1 MLRISNQHYFI
12 SSNYILSVYGAL
24 IGKQKG
30 RNIEI
35 MNSFELV
42 FTCIGDDVIIDRD
55 YYNTKEEQFKQV
67 FSDMDFLGWYT
78 TGDMPNE
85 RDIRVHK
92 QLCEIN
98 ESPVLLKL
106 DPRPKNTDVSSL
118 IRNSI
123 KASLSL

>member
-1 MLRISNQHYFI
+1 M
-12 SSNYILSVYGAL
+12 YGAL

-35 MNSFELV
+35 MNSFELL

-67 FSDMDFLGWYT
+67 FSEMDFLGWYT
-78 TGDMPNE
+78 TGDMPND

-92 QLCEIN
+92 QICEIN

-106 DPRPKNTDVSSL
+106 DPRPKNADVRYNKFN
-118 IRNSI
+118 ISI
-123 KASLSL
+123 QVK

>member
-1 MLRISNQHYFI
+1 
-12 SSNYILSVYGAL
+12 
-24 IGKQKG
+24 
-30 RNIEI
+30 
-35 MNSFELV
+35 MNSFELL

-67 FSDMDFLGWYT
+67 FSEMDFLGWYT

-92 QLCEIN
+92 QICEIN

-106 DPRPKNTDVSSL
+106 DPRPKNTDVRENL
-118 IRNSI
+118 HRTIDFYNSNI
-123 KASLSL
+123 LYNVTFFTAIICFYVRVCN